1 MKKKRPKLNN
11 SRLLKTGLY
20 NRNNPPKNRKL
31 KTLKLNNSLKEQIY
45 NKINN
50 INIDDKPKLN
60 NSKIKKLRPR
70 RAKSIKIK
78 MKRINSNENNINIED
93 INEENDNGINFIRN
107 KSKLTTHKK
116 RTNVFSKSLKI
127 RHNEKKKKK

>member
-1 MKKKRPKLNN
+1 MEKKRPKLNN
-11 SRLLKTGLY
+11 SRLLKIGLY

-60 NSKIKKLRPR
+60 KSKIKKLGPR

-78 MKRINSNENNINIED
+78 MKII
-93 INEENDNGINFIRN
+93 
-107 KSKLTTHKK
+107 
-116 RTNVFSKSLKI
+116 
-127 RHNEKKKKK
+127 